1 MRIDNL
7 FQYGTYRLVFPL
19 TVNGASVLDII
30 DAKFII
36 YDNKNE
42 VIEFD
47 LSSSNVSFSDG
58 KLYIILDSVNT
69 INLTTNYTYEVWVK
83 LSDNK
88 PYIVRSGTIQFNKTK
103 ARF

>member
-88 PYIVRSGTIQFNKTK
+88 PYIVRSGTIQFTKTK